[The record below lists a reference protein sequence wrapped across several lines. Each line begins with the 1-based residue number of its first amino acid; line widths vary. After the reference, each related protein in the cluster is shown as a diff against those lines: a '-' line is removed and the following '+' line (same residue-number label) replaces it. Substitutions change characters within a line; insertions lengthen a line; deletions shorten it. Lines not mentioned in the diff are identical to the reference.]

1 MERDVAVKGQ
11 MLIDREMEIQKLRER
26 LGKSIK
32 KIVELEEKIVVNTLQ
47 KAEKIV
53 QTYRYEFVESNIRDQ
68 FIQTEF

>member
-1 MERDVAVKGQ
+1 MAVKGQ